1 MKENKCVLKHYRV
14 KTNKDNEENKCVLKQ
29 YRVKT
34 NNDNEGK

>member
-14 KTNKDNEENKCVLKQ
+14 KTNKAMKENKCVLKH

-34 NNDNEGK
+34 KKDNEGK